1 MVESDRIIVDYSG
14 TSPQIPRGVN
24 CVYNY
29 TLAHTVFSIKCALCP
44 DIPNNEGTYKPIILE
59 APEGS
64 ILNAKPPAALVSRH
78 VLSTHIN
85 HALFGALAEAI
96 PNRVIAECGG
106 FGTPANI
113 KGIRANGKR
122 FMSMMMDIRSM
133 GASASRDGY
142 AGVSFPSNIA
152 IPSAEIT
159 ETRVPM
165 TILSREI
172 MTDSGGPGKY
182 RGGCAV
188 RFSMRSEN
196 DLPAEIGFSQTWDF
210 PPEGRLGGQSGSPVS
225 RFMNDSPAQADKV
238 TVEMNP
244 GDVLIADSSGGGGFY
259 RPTERDPAK
268 VLEDVIDGYVSLE
281 QAREVYKVVIKS
293 PTTIDWEGT
302 ISLRAHG

>member
-1 MVESDRIIVDYSG
+1 
-14 TSPQIPRGVN
+14 
-24 CVYNY
+24 
-29 TLAHTVFSIKCALCP
+29 LCP
-44 DIPNNEGTYKPIILE
+44 DIPNNEGTYRPVILK

-64 ILNAKPPAALVSRH
+64 ILNAIPPAALVSRH

-85 HALFGALAEAI
+85 HALFGALTEAM
-96 PNRVIAECGG
+96 PNRIIAESGG

-113 KGIRANGKR
+113 KGTRGNGKR

-152 IPSAEIT
+152 IPSAEII

-172 MTDSGGPGKY
+172 ITDSGGPGKY

-188 RFSMRSEN
+188 RFTMRSES

-210 PPEGRLGGQSGSPVS
+210 PPAGRLGGESGSPVR
-225 RFMNDSPAQADKV
+225 RFINDTPAEADKV
-238 TVEMNP
+238 TVEMKP

-259 RPTERDPAK
+259 PPTERDPAN

-281 QAREVYKVVIKS
+281 QAREVYKVVIK
-293 PTTIDWEGT
+293 PPAVIDWEGT
-302 ISLRAHG
+302 IALRGQRSII